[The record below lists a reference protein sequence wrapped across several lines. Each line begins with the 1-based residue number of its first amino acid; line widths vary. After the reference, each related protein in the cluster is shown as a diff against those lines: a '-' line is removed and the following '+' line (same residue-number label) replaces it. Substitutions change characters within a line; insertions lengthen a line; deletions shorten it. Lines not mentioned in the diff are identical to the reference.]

1 MPPDQCS
8 RCEMPPHKDCINGHL
23 VIDDY
28 TSAECPN
35 MKMRRQAEYIRGH
48 LTADLLAVKPVKE
61 SPLYVPKGTD
71 YTGKNLLI
79 QGIPWSAFRGHLKYI
94 VMWKVLTG
102 QTFTYKVV
110 DDQRLKE
117 VWLGSEAYKS
127 RPASLREQ
135 RETNN
140 AIDDLVAE
148 SYDLV
153 IIRLGLLGHKNSAAA
168 NVLREALM
176 LRTERYNKP
185 TWLFLS
191 SDSQIHWQHSR
202 DATVESYV
210 EARFASIELESASK
224 DELYGD
230 TGIIVDGTDEAPE
243 PEEKERV
250 PKEDRGGASEDRPV
264 EEPPVE
270 EEPEPAPVTPSGDD
284 PFNMGPQY
292 EKEGKSSSY
301 KKRRY

>member
-1 MPPDQCS
+1 MQ
-8 RCEMPPHKDCINGHL
+8 PHKDCVNGHL

-35 MKMRRQAEYIRGH
+35 MKMRRQAEHIRSH
-48 LTADLLAVKPVKE
+48 LTPDLLTVKPVKA

-71 YTGKNLLI
+71 FTGKNLLI
-79 QGIPWSAFRGHLKYI
+79 QGIPWSAFRSHLKYI

-102 QTFTYKVV
+102 QGFTYKVV

-117 VWLGSEAYKS
+117 VWLGTEAYKS
-127 RPASLREQ
+127 RAPSAREQ

-148 SYDLV
+148 TFDLV

-191 SDSQIHWQHSR
+191 SDPEIRWQHSR
-202 DATVESYV
+202 DDAVDSYV
-210 EARFASIELESASK
+210 EARFAAIELEADSK
-224 DELYGD
+224 KELYGD
-230 TGIIVDGTDEAPE
+230 TGIVVDGTEDAPE
-243 PEEKERV
+243 PEEKAFV
-250 PKEDRGGASEDRPV
+250 PKEERGSASEDLTV
-264 EEPPVE
+264 EEH
-270 EEPEPAPVTPSGDD
+270 EPAPPPALSSDDDFGLGGHYGD
-284 PFNMGPQY
+284 G
-292 EKEGKSSSY
+292 GKP
-301 KKRRY
+301 KRRWKGRS

>member
-1 MPPDQCS
+1 MA
-8 RCEMPPHKDCINGHL
+8 PHKECVNGHV

-35 MKMRRQAEYIRGH
+35 MRVRRQAELIRSH
-48 LTADLLAVKPVKE
+48 LSPDLATVKPVKE
-61 SPLYVPKGTD
+61 SPLYVPKAAD

-102 QTFTYKVV
+102 QSFTYKVV
-110 DDQRLKE
+110 DDQRHKE
-117 VWLGSEAYKS
+117 VFLGSEAYKS
-127 RPASLREQ
+127 RPASVREQ

-148 SYDLV
+148 TYDLV
-153 IIRLGLLGHKNSAAA
+153 IIRLGILGHKNVAAA

-191 SDSQIHWQHSR
+191 SDPEIRWQHSR
-202 DATVESYV
+202 DDAVDSYV
-210 EARFASIELESASK
+210 QARFTAVELESDSK
-224 DELYGD
+224 NELYGD
-230 TGIIVDGTDEAPE
+230 TGIITDGEEGAPE
-243 PEEKERV
+243 PEEKTFLPESV
-250 PKEDRGGASEDRPV
+250 PFD
-264 EEPPVE
+264 
-270 EEPEPAPVTPSGDD
+270 EPEVEFQPPPAIISTGDD
-284 PFNMGPQY
+284 FGLGDQY
-292 EKEGKSSSY
+292 SANKSKFK
-301 KKRRY
+301 KKRQF